1 MEVSSLNPERQKRAK
16 VYARIQRRLTL
27 VDLAIGTLYVIAWL
41 ALGWSRA
48 LKTYLLGWTTNDWL
62 LVAAYGVVFG
72 AGIYL
77 FGLPL
82 SYYSGFVLPH
92 RFDLSNET
100 VKGWIGDQVKSI
112 LIGGLLGG
120 FLLEVVYALLRASPD
135 LWWLWVAIFML
146 LFNVLLANLGP
157 VILFPIFYKFAPL
170 GDEHA
175 DLVERLLQLAA
186 RAGARVRGV
195 YRFDMSRRT
204 KAANAALAGLGNTRR
219 ILLGDTLLDE
229 FTHDEIETVMAHE
242 LGHHVHKDIPAGIL
256 VESGLTLVGLYL
268 ASLGLR
274 WGAAV
279 LGFANPSDIAAL
291 PVLALVMGAY
301 GLVTMPL
308 GNAYSRWRERRAD
321 EYALQAT
328 GKGEAYAAALERL
341 ANQNLADADP
351 ERWVEFLLYSHPALG
366 KRIEMA
372 RSFRADAP

>member
-41 ALGWSRA
+41 ALGWSGA

-72 AGIYL
+72 AGIYVL
-77 FGLPL
+77 GLPL

-268 ASLGLR
+268 ASMGLR

-279 LGFANPSDIAAL
+279 FGFADPSDIAAL

-328 GKGEAYAAALERL
+328 GKGEAYAAALVRL

-372 RSFRADAP
+372 RSFRANAP